1 MHTALSL
8 SLILRRTLICNYMGI
23 KKFFFV
29 TLEGIDGAGKTTQAK
44 IIAEKLAEK
53 GYEVSTFR
61 EPGSTELGDEIRKLL
76 FNKMLNLEGYT
87 ELFLFLA
94 ARSELISKVLA
105 NVKPG
110 SIVIGDRFW
119 DSTIAYQH
127 YGKGLS
133 LDVIN
138 QIKNTYPFNLMP
150 DLTIWL
156 DIPVDISVHREEGE
170 SNISNHSILL
180 LNKVVSGFKSLY
192 ENNPQRIIKLNG
204 AQEQAIVTEQILKLV
219 ENKYNHYKSTA
230 K

>member
-1 MHTALSL
+1 
-8 SLILRRTLICNYMGI
+8 MGI

-61 EPGSTELGDEIRKLL
+61 EPGSTELGDEVRKLL
-76 FNKMLNLEGYT
+76 FNKTLNLEGYT

-94 ARSELISKVLA
+94 ARSELISKILT

-180 LNKVVSGFKSLY
+180 LNKVVSGFKNLY
-192 ENNPQRIIKLNG
+192 ENNPQRITKLNG
-204 AQEQAIVTEQILKLV
+204 AQEQTIVTEQILKLV

>member
-1 MHTALSL
+1 
-8 SLILRRTLICNYMGI
+8 MGI

-61 EPGSTELGDEIRKLL
+61 EPGSTELGDEVRKLL
-76 FNKMLNLEGYT
+76 FNKTLNLEGYT

-94 ARSELISKVLA
+94 ARSELISKILT

-180 LNKVVSGFKSLY
+180 LNKVVSGFKNLY
-192 ENNPQRIIKLNG
+192 ENNPQRITKLNG

>member
-1 MHTALSL
+1 
-8 SLILRRTLICNYMGI
+8 MGI

-61 EPGSTELGDEIRKLL
+61 EPGSTELGDEVRKLL
-76 FNKMLNLEGYT
+76 FNKTLNLEGYT

-119 DSTIAYQH
+119 DSTVAYQH

-150 DLTIWL
+150 DLTVWL
-156 DIPVDISVHREEGE
+156 DIPVDISVHREEGD

-192 ENNPQRIIKLNG
+192 ENNPHRITKLNG
-204 AQEQAIVTEQILKLV
+204 AQEQATVTEQILKLV

>member
-1 MHTALSL
+1 
-8 SLILRRTLICNYMGI
+8 MGI

-61 EPGSTELGDEIRKLL
+61 EPGSTELGDEVRKLL
-76 FNKMLNLEGYT
+76 FNKTLNLEGYT

-156 DIPVDISVHREEGE
+156 DIPVDISVHREEGD

-192 ENNPQRIIKLNG
+192 ENNPQRITKLNG
-204 AQEQAIVTEQILKLV
+204 AQEQTIVTKQILKLV